1 MTQPMRVLVFGDQT
15 EDPMPTIRDLYSQSH
30 RSAFLS
36 HFLKTAKDAVHQLAC
51 NLPTAQKR
59 RLRFSS
65 FYLLAETMLDDTHPD
80 VILRTLL
87 LCVAQLG
94 ALILNLERDPTLL
107 DHASSSRTVVLG
119 YCSGLLPAAAAATTH
134 SMVELLSI
142 APEIV
147 AISVR
152 LGLEV
157 QRRSTL
163 LEDCQES
170 WARVVTGI
178 SSATLR
184 KRLAEFHDGNAISSQ
199 KKVYISSESESAI
212 TISGPPS
219 SLDSFLSSEL
229 AKNLITI
236 PLPITAA
243 FHADHLSF
251 ELERMIPPGSVSK
264 DHHSGCR
271 IISPH
276 SGSPY
281 HFGSQAELISDIID
295 DVMKNPINN
304 ILLQESLL
312 SILDGKSVAIT
323 SLGSNNSTKRLTK
336 CLKDANVEF
345 EVTSSQ
351 QRTKLCNSSA
361 GGDIAIVG
369 MAGKFP
375 GAESL
380 EEFWKVL
387 DSGLDLHREI
397 PGDRFNVKTHYDPTR
412 KLPNSTST
420 PYGCFIDRPGMF
432 DARLFN
438 MSPREAAQ
446 TDPGQRLLLM
456 STYEALEMAGY
467 TQEHDMEDRDPNVG
481 TYFGQTIDDW
491 KEYNAAEDV
500 DMYYVTGGIRAFSA
514 GRVNYHFKWEGPSYS
529 VDSACSS
536 SLLAVQLACSA
547 LQARE
552 CNMAVAGGSNILTG
566 CNMYAG
572 LSRGSFLSPTGS
584 CKTFDVSADGYC
596 RGEGVGVIILKR
608 LEDAVA
614 NRDNILAVV
623 KAVATNHSAQAV
635 SITHPHVETQAKLF
649 REVLVQASVEPED
662 IDYVELHGTGTQAGD
677 VAESKSMMSV
687 LAKTPRSRPLIIGS
701 IKPNLGHGEAAAG
714 ISSLI
719 KTLLM
724 LKKEQVVPH
733 IGVTGQMNPKLPKF
747 SKYNVQIASSQ
758 KFSKQGTR
766 RVLLNNFSAAKGGNT
781 SMVLEDGPN
790 TQIIG
795 ADTRTAH
802 IVAISAKTPFSLREN
817 VSRLRNFLDSC
828 NSSLPD
834 IAYTSTARRMH
845 HSLRKSYAVKDI
857 GELCKLM
864 DKDIN
869 TWEEQKSTNYTTKV
883 AFTFPG
889 QGAAIMGIA
898 KNLYDSCQFF
908 RDRIEECELLCIQQ
922 KLPSFLDIL
931 TGSSGESPSPAQ
943 NQLCLVA
950 VEVSLARLWQS
961 WGIVPSV
968 VVGHSLG
975 EYAALCFAGVISTS
989 DMVYLVAKRAE
1000 QMQIN
1005 CVPFTHSMLS
1015 IRLPVDSVIESFS
1028 GCRSTALE
1036 VACINGPTSTVV
1048 SGPSEEVTKLRQRL
1062 EAQGVV
1068 TKLLEVPYSFHS
1080 KQMEPILPP
1089 FLEIANGINFAKPK
1103 IPMAST
1109 LLGEVIIEAG
1119 VFGPEYLCRQAREFV
1134 NFPAALTSSAANA
1147 LVDNRTLWMEC
1158 GPGATCLSF
1167 VKASLNAPLE
1177 NLLPTLESDK
1187 DCWATVSKNI
1197 ARSYQKGCHVKWTEF
1212 HKEHKHALQLAE
1224 LPSYGFDA
1232 KNYWLD
1238 YRSRLDGIQH
1248 SQAPEVSQAFS
1259 STCLQQI
1266 EEQSFLST
1274 EAKVIFTSDF
1284 SYPELSHMAR
1294 GHVVSGV
1301 GLCPSS
1307 IYAEMAF
1314 TAARHIFRQ
1323 QDPSLATP
1331 PMDLSNMEIFS
1342 PFIVKQDVQKQ
1353 IFRVTATQSPSEP
1366 VKIFFHS
1373 QTGQEWKEHA
1383 RCQVSLCDGVKM
1395 MEHWNSSAYLIR
1407 ARSKELEEKARSG
1420 NDNVDNISRKIA
1432 YKLFNAVVD
1441 YSDEYQALKETF
1453 MSGDVPEASA
1463 ILNFRTSTD
1472 DGVFTHSPYWIDSL
1486 AQIGG
1491 FCLNVN
1497 PPSGQDDVYISHG
1510 WKSMKILGQLSE
1522 KEQYRTYV
1530 RMQSTSESGVYSGN
1544 VYMFNEHEVVA
1555 VVAGLKFKEMKRTL
1569 LQTLL
1574 GVSFHTKRASA
1585 VQPQNTVATRGRMV
1599 DAPPPPQPQVMET
1612 IFSEAGLER
1621 TEIFDD
1627 AEWSDLGIDSILTIS
1642 ILQRLRTLTQMELSS
1657 SLFTTYSTV
1666 GELER
1671 FFQAQVP
1678 PLVSHKLVALKL
1690 EESRSRASSAS
1701 TVRSVFSDAS
1711 SLDACSSISIHTPP
1725 CDDIEE
1731 VLKSI
1736 IIEELGIQPSEA
1748 RPTAQFSDLGLDSL
1762 LSIAVL
1768 SSLREL
1774 TGVSLPSSFFSE
1786 YKTFGDLQKY
1796 TQTHIPE
1803 LKAVATK
1810 LLSPFKSKSILL
1822 QGIPSPG
1829 STAVFLLPDG
1839 SGSALSY
1846 IDLPSISKSL
1856 PVYALFSPFYK
1867 CAESYTLPFETVA
1880 SIFIEEI
1887 RRLQPQGPYL
1897 LVGWSMGGIFA
1908 YEVAHQLLDA
1918 GEKIQML
1925 MFIDSPC
1932 PRTLPPLPA
1941 PTLDILE
1948 NAGLFDGM
1956 DKSGKGIPEETRQ
1969 HFLASVRMLEHF
1981 EPVPLAKDANIENVV
1996 AVWAKDGMLE
2006 GLSEEK
2012 KIGVNLSDNDIAN
2025 EARNWLFG
2033 VRSDY
2038 GPAGWDKLVGRKV
2051 ECNMVSGNHFS
2062 VVKAPHVNAVG
2073 DVIKV
2078 HLQKVLSC

>member
-1 MTQPMRVLVFGDQT
+1 MAQPMRVLLFGDQT
-15 EDPMPTIRDLYSQSH
+15 EDPLPTIRDLYCQSH
-30 RSAFLS
+30 RSVFLS
-36 HFLKTAKDAVHQLAC
+36 HFLKTAEDAVHQLAC
-51 NLPTAQKR
+51 DLPSAQQR

-65 FYLLAETMLDDTHPD
+65 FCLLAETMLEDTHPD
-80 VILRTLL
+80 VVLRTLL

-107 DHASSSRTVVLG
+107 DHALSSRTIVLG
-119 YCSGLLPAAAAATTH
+119 YCSGLLPAAAAATAH
-134 SMVELLSI
+134 SMVELLAI

-147 AISVR
+147 ATSVR

-184 KRLAEFHDGNAISSQ
+184 KRLEEFHDGNTISNQ
-199 KKVYISSESESAI
+199 KRVYISSMSESAI

-219 SLDSFLSSEL
+219 SLDSFLSSEPV
-229 AKNLITI
+229 KNLTTI

-243 FHADHLSF
+243 FHADHLLF
-251 ELERMIPPGSVSK
+251 ELERIIPPGSAPK
-264 DHHSGCR
+264 ELHPGCRR

-281 HFGSQAELISDIID
+281 DFQNQAELNSAIID
-295 DVMKNPINN
+295 DIMKNPINN
-304 ILLQESLL
+304 VPTQESLL
-312 SILDGKSVAIT
+312 SILDDKSVMIT
-323 SLGSNNSTKRLTK
+323 SVGSNNTTKRLTK
-336 CLKDANVEF
+336 CLKDANINF
-345 EVTSSQ
+345 EVTSSRQ
-351 QRTKLCNSSA
+351 NTKLCNSSA

-369 MAGKFP
+369 MAGRFP

-412 KLPNSTST
+412 KLANSTST

-584 CKTFDVSADGYC
+584 CKTFDASADGYC

-649 REVLVQASVEPED
+649 REVLIQASVEPED

-677 VAESKSMMSV
+677 AAESKSMMSV
-687 LAKTPRSRPLIIGS
+687 LAKTPRSRPLTIGS
-701 IKPNLGHGEAAAG
+701 IKPNIGHGEAAAG

-733 IGVTGQMNPKLPKF
+733 IGVTGQMNPKLPDF
-747 SKYNVQIASSQ
+747 SKYNVHIASSQ
-758 KFSKQGTR
+758 KLSRQGTR
-766 RVLLNNFSAAKGGNT
+766 RVLLNNFSAAGGNT
-781 SMVLEDGPN
+781 SIVLEDGPS

-802 IVAISAKTPFSLREN
+802 IVAVSAKTPFSLREN
-817 VSRLRNFLDSC
+817 VSRFRNLLDSS

-857 GELCKLM
+857 GGLCKAM

-869 TWEEQKSTNYTTKV
+869 TWEEPKLSNDTTKV

-889 QGAAIMGIA
+889 QGAAIMGVA

-908 RDRIEECELLCIQQ
+908 RDQIGECELLCIQQ
-922 KLPSFLDIL
+922 KLPSFLDVL
-931 TGSSGESPSPAQ
+931 TGGAKESPSPAQ

-950 VEVSLARLWQS
+950 VETSLARLWQS

-968 VVGHSLG
+968 VIGHSLG
-975 EYAALCFAGVISTS
+975 EYAALCIAGVISTS

-1015 IRLPVDSVIESFS
+1015 IRLAADSVRESLS

-1036 VACINGPTSTVV
+1036 VACINGPNSTVV
-1048 SGPSEEVTKLRQRL
+1048 SGPSEEVTKLQQKL
-1062 EAQGVV
+1062 EVQGVI
-1068 TKLLEVPYSFHS
+1068 TKFLEVPYSFHS

-1089 FLEIANGINFAKPK
+1089 FLKIANGINFAKPK

-1109 LLGEVIIEAG
+1109 LLGEVVSEAG
-1119 VFGPEYLCRQAREFV
+1119 VFGAEYLCRQARESV
-1134 NFPAALTSSAANA
+1134 NFPAALNSCVTNG
-1147 LVDNRTLWMEC
+1147 LVNDRTLWMEC

-1167 VKASLNAPLE
+1167 VKASLNTPLE
-1177 NLLPTLESDK
+1177 NSLTTLEPNK
-1187 DCWATVSKNI
+1187 DCWVTISKNL

-1224 LPSYGFDA
+1224 LPLYGFDA

-1238 YRSRLDGIQH
+1238 YRSRLDAPQH
-1248 SQAPEVSQAFS
+1248 SQTPEFAPVFS
-1259 STCLQQI
+1259 STCLQRI

-1274 EAKVIFTSDF
+1274 DAQVIFTSDF
-1284 SYPELSHMAR
+1284 SCPELSHMAR

-1314 TAARHIFRQ
+1314 TAARYIFCQ
-1323 QDPSLATP
+1323 QDTSLTTP

-1342 PFIVKQDVQKQ
+1342 PFMVKQDMQKQ
-1353 IFRVTATQSPSEP
+1353 IFRVTATQSSSEP

-1373 QTGQEWKEHA
+1373 QTGTEWKEHA

-1407 ARSKELEEKARSG
+1407 ARSKELQEKARSG
-1420 NDNVDNISRKIA
+1420 NDNVDSISRKMA
-1432 YKLFNAVVD
+1432 YKLFNTVVD

-1453 MSGDVPEASA
+1453 MSDDIPEASA
-1463 ILNFRTSTD
+1463 ILKFRTSTD

-1530 RMQSTSESGVYSGN
+1530 RMQSTSESGVYAGN

-1555 VVAGLKFKEMKRTL
+1555 VVAGLKFKQMKRTL
-1569 LQTLL
+1569 LHTLL
-1574 GVSFHTKRASA
+1574 GVSSHIKRVSV
-1585 VQPQNTVATRGRMV
+1585 VQPQNTEAPRGRMV
-1599 DAPPPPQPQVMET
+1599 NALPPPKAME
-1612 IFSEAGLER
+1612 IILSEAGLER
-1621 TEIFDD
+1621 SELSDD
-1627 AEWSDLGIDSILTIS
+1627 AQWSDLGIDSILTIS
-1642 ILQRLRTLTQMELSS
+1642 ILQRLRTLTQMELPS

-1666 GELER
+1666 GELEKY
-1671 FFQAQVP
+1671 FHAQVQ
-1678 PLVSHKLVALKL
+1678 PLVPHKLVTLKS

-1725 CDDIEE
+1725 CDDIEDI
-1731 VLKSI
+1731 LKSI
-1736 IIEELGIQPSEA
+1736 IIEEVGIQPSEA
-1748 RPTAQFSDLGLDSL
+1748 HPTAQFSDLGLDSL
-1762 LSIAVL
+1762 LSISVL

-1786 YKTFGDLQKY
+1786 YQTFGDLRKY
-1796 TQTHIPE
+1796 SQTQVPE

-1810 LLSPFKSKSILL
+1810 LLSLFKSKSILL

-1846 IDLPSISKSL
+1846 IDLPPISKSL
-1856 PVYALFSPFYK
+1856 PVYALFSPFHK

-1897 LVGWSMGGIFA
+1897 LAGWSMGGIFA

-1932 PRTLPPLPA
+1932 PHTLPPLPA

-1969 HFLASVRMLEHF
+1969 HFLASVRTLEHF
-1981 EPVPLAKDANIENVV
+1981 EPVPLAKDAKIENVV

-2012 KIGVNLSDNDIAN
+2012 KIGVNLSDDDIAN

-2051 ECNMVSGNHFS
+2051 ECSVVSGNHFS
-2062 VVKAPHVNAVG
+2062 VVKAPQMGVVG
-2073 DVIKV
+2073 DVLKV
-2078 HLQKVLSC
+2078 HLQKALSC

>member
-1 MTQPMRVLVFGDQT
+1 MAQPMRVLVFGDQT
-15 EDPMPTIRDLYSQSH
+15 EDPLPTIKDLYCQSQ
-30 RSAFLS
+30 RSVFLS
-36 HFLKTAKDAVHQLAC
+36 HFLKTAEDAVRQLAGD
-51 NLPTAQKR
+51 LPSAQQR
-59 RLRFSS
+59 HLRFSS
-65 FYLLAETMLDDTHPD
+65 FCLLAETVQEDARPD
-80 VILRTLL
+80 VVVSTLL

-94 ALILNLERDPTLL
+94 ALVQNLERDPTLL
-107 DHASSSRTVVLG
+107 DRDSSSRTIVLG
-119 YCSGLLPAAAAATTH
+119 YCTGLLPAAAAALTH
-134 SMVELLSI
+134 SMVDLLAI

-147 AISVR
+147 ATSVR

-178 SSATLR
+178 PIGTLR
-184 KRLAEFHDGNAISSQ
+184 KSLEEFHDYNTIPDQ
-199 KKVYISSESESAI
+199 KRVYISSMSESAT

-219 SLDSFLSSEL
+219 SLDLFLSSEPM
-229 AKNLITI
+229 KNLTTM
-236 PLPITAA
+236 PLPITSA
-243 FHADHLSF
+243 FHADHLLF
-251 ELERMIPPGSVSK
+251 ESERIISPEPVPRVFQP
-264 DHHSGCR
+264 GCR
-271 IISPH
+271 LIISPH
-276 SGSPY
+276 SGQPY
-281 HFGSQAELISDIID
+281 DFRNQAELNSAIID

-304 ILLQESLL
+304 ILTQESVL
-312 SILDGKSVAIT
+312 SMLHGKSVLIT
-323 SLGSNNSTKRLTK
+323 SFGSNSTTKRLTK
-336 CLKDANVEF
+336 CLKDANINF
-345 EVTSSQ
+345 EVTSAQ
-351 QRTKLCNSSA
+351 QSTQACISSA

-369 MAGKFP
+369 MAGRFP

-380 EEFWKVL
+380 EEFWKLL

-397 PGDRFNVKTHYDPTR
+397 PEDRFNVKTHYDPTR
-412 KLPNSTST
+412 KLANSTST
-420 PYGCFIDRPGMF
+420 PYGCFINRPGMF

-467 TQEHDMEDRDPNVG
+467 TQEHDLEDRDPNVG

-529 VDSACSS
+529 IDSACSS

-584 CKTFDVSADGYC
+584 CKTFDASADGYC
-596 RGEGVGVIILKR
+596 RGEGVGVIVLKR

-649 REVLVQASVEPED
+649 REVLIKASVEPED

-677 VAESKSMMSV
+677 AAESKSMMSV
-687 LAKTPRSRPLIIGS
+687 LAKKPRSRPLTIGS
-701 IKPNLGHGEAAAG
+701 IKPNIGHGEAAAG

-724 LKKEQVVPH
+724 LKKEQVAPH
-733 IGVTGQMNPKLPKF
+733 IGVKGQMNPKLPDF
-747 SKYNVQIASSQ
+747 SKYNVHIASSQ
-758 KFSKQGTR
+758 KFSRQRTR
-766 RVLLNNFSAAKGGNT
+766 RVLLNNFSAAGGNT
-781 SMVLEDGPN
+781 SIVLEDGPS
-790 TQIIG
+790 TKILG
-795 ADTRTAH
+795 VDTRTAH
-802 IVAISAKTPFSLREN
+802 IVTVSAKTPFSLREN
-817 VSRLRNFLDSC
+817 VSRLRNFLDSS

-834 IAYTSTARRMH
+834 IAYTSTARRLH

-857 GELCKLM
+857 GELCMEM
-864 DKDIN
+864 DRDIN
-869 TWEEQKSTNYTTKV
+869 TWEEPKSSNDTTKV
-883 AFTFPG
+883 AFAFPG
-889 QGAAIMGIA
+889 QGAAIMGVA

-908 RDRIEECELLCIQQ
+908 RDQVQECELLCNQQ
-922 KLPSFLDIL
+922 ELPSFLDVL
-931 TGSSGESPSPAQ
+931 TGGAKERASPAQ
-943 NQLCLVA
+943 NQLCLVV

-968 VVGHSLG
+968 VIGHSLG
-975 EYAALCFAGVISTS
+975 EYAALCVAGVISTS
-989 DMVYLVAKRAE
+989 DMLYLVAKRAE

-1015 IRLPVDSVIESFS
+1015 IRLPVDSVREYLS
-1028 GCRSTALE
+1028 GCRSTTLE
-1036 VACINGPTSTVV
+1036 VACINGPNSTVV
-1048 SGPSEEVTKLRQRL
+1048 SGPSEEVTKLQEKL
-1062 EAQGVV
+1062 EVQGII
-1068 TKLLEVPYSFHS
+1068 TKFLEVPYSFHS
-1080 KQMEPILPP
+1080 KQMESILPS
-1089 FLEIANGINFAKPK
+1089 FRRIANGISFAKPK
-1103 IPMAST
+1103 FSMAST
-1109 LLGEVIIEAG
+1109 LLGQVVSEAG
-1119 VFGPEYLCRQAREFV
+1119 VFGADYLCRQARESV
-1134 NFPAALTSSAANA
+1134 NFPAALTSCVRDG
-1147 LVDNRTLWMEC
+1147 LVDDGTLWMEC

-1167 VKASLNAPLE
+1167 VKASLSTSLE
-1177 NLLPTLESDK
+1177 NSLTTLEANK
-1187 DCWATVSKNI
+1187 DCWVTISKNL
-1197 ARSYQKGCHVKWTEF
+1197 ARSYQKGCHVKWAEF
-1212 HKEHKHALQLAE
+1212 HKEHKHALQLVD
-1224 LPSYGFDA
+1224 LPSYSFDA

-1238 YRSRLDGIQH
+1238 YRSRLD
-1248 SQAPEVSQAFS
+1248 APQLSKTAELSPIFS
-1259 STCLQQI
+1259 STCLQRI
-1266 EEQSFLST
+1266 EEQSFHST
-1274 EAKVIFTSDF
+1274 DAKVIFESDF
-1284 SYPELSHMAR
+1284 SCPELSRMAR
-1294 GHVVSGV
+1294 GHVVCGV

-1314 TAARHIFRQ
+1314 TAARYIFRQ
-1323 QDPSLATP
+1323 KDGSLTTP

-1342 PFIVKQDVQKQ
+1342 PFMVKPDMQRQ
-1353 IFRVTATQSPSEP
+1353 ILRVTATQSSSDP
-1366 VKIFFHS
+1366 VRIIFHS
-1373 QTGQEWKEHA
+1373 QTGTEWKEHA

-1407 ARSKELEEKARSG
+1407 ARSNELQDKARSG
-1420 NDNVDNISRKIA
+1420 NGNVDSISRKMA
-1432 YKLFNAVVD
+1432 YKLFKTVVD
-1441 YSDEYQALKETF
+1441 YSDEYKALKETF
-1453 MSGDVPEASA
+1453 MSDDIPEASA
-1463 ILNFRTSTD
+1463 LLKFRTSNE
-1472 DGVFTHSPYWIDSL
+1472 DGAFTHSPYWIDSL

-1522 KEQYRTYV
+1522 TEQYQTYV
-1530 RMQSTSESGVYSGN
+1530 RMQPTSESGVYAGN
-1544 VYMFNEHEVVA
+1544 VYMFNDHEVVA
-1555 VVAGLKFKEMKRTL
+1555 VVAGLKFKQMKRTL
-1569 LQTLL
+1569 LSTLL
-1574 GVSFHTKRASA
+1574 GVSSDIKRARV
-1585 VQPQNTVATRGRMV
+1585 VQPQNTEAPRGRIV
-1599 DAPPPPQPQVMET
+1599 DAPLPPTVMDT
-1612 IFSEAGLER
+1612 ILSEAGLER
-1621 TEIFDD
+1621 SEISDD
-1627 AEWSDLGIDSILTIS
+1627 ALWSDLGIDSILTIS
-1642 ILQRLRTLTQMELSS
+1642 ILQRLRQLTQMELPS
-1657 SLFTTYSTV
+1657 SLFTTYSTF
-1666 GELER
+1666 GELEKY
-1671 FFQAQVP
+1671 FQPHVQPPVP
-1678 PLVSHKLVALKL
+1678 QRLPLLKS

-1701 TVRSVFSDAS
+1701 TVRSIFSDTS
-1711 SLDACSSISIHTPP
+1711 SLDACSSVSIHTPP
-1725 CDDIEE
+1725 CNDIEE
-1731 VLKSI
+1731 VLRSI
-1736 IIEELGIQPSEA
+1736 IIEEVGIQPSEA
-1748 RPTAQFSDLGLDSL
+1748 HPTAKFSDLGLDSL

-1768 SSLREL
+1768 GSVREL

-1786 YKTFGDLQKY
+1786 YQTFGDLQKY
-1796 TQTHIPE
+1796 SQTNVPE
-1803 LKAVATK
+1803 LKAVVSK

-1822 QGIPSPG
+1822 QGIPSSG

-1846 IDLPSISKSL
+1846 IDLPPISKSL
-1856 PVYALFSPFYK
+1856 PVYALFSPFHK
-1867 CAESYTLPFETVA
+1867 CAENYTLPFETVA

-1887 RRLQPQGPYL
+1887 RRLQPHGPYL
-1897 LVGWSMGGIFA
+1897 LAGWSMGGIFA
-1908 YEVAHQLLDA
+1908 YEVSQQLLKA

-1969 HFLASVRMLEHF
+1969 HFLASVRALEHF
-1981 EPVPLAKDANIENVV
+1981 EPVPLAKDAKIENVV

-2012 KIGVNLSDNDIAN
+2012 KIGVNLSDDDIAN

-2038 GPAGWDKLVGRKV
+2038 GPAGWDKLVGREV
-2051 ECNMVSGNHFS
+2051 DCTVVSGNHFS
-2062 VVKAPHVNAVG
+2062 VVKAPQMNAVG
-2073 DVIKV
+2073 DVLKGYV
-2078 HLQKVLSC
+2078 QKALSC